1 MANIMVILR
10 GMARTP
16 VFSGIAILSLALGI
30 GANTAMFSLLDQFLL
45 RTLPVKNPQEL
56 VFLYHPGPAQ
66 GSVSSDEDG
75 GPSFSY
81 PMFREMQRAMQ
92 KEPATFTGLAAG
104 SSTGASIAFHNSAL
118 PGTAHLVSGN
128 YFELLGVRPA
138 LGRLFAEDDD
148 RNDGAGSRPVAV
160 LSYNYWTSRFGAD
173 FSALNQ
179 TIIVNGYPLIIVGVA
194 QKGFMGERQGNS
206 PEIYAPISMKKAL
219 TPDWDG
225 FQDRKNYWIPL
236 LARLKPGITLA
247 QASAAINVTYRGQ
260 LEKDIQLLSHPSPNL
275 LQRFRAKRIVLH
287 PGQYGRGGL
296 REQSQRPLL
305 LLMGMTA
312 MVLLIS
318 CANVANLQL
327 ARASARTREIAV
339 RLAIG
344 ASRLQLIRQLLLESC
359 ILAVAGGALG
369 LGAAYWTLRA
379 VIAWLPES
387 SGMQSSLTP
396 SPDPRVLLFCL
407 GLSLL
412 TGLAFGLF
420 PALQSTRPD
429 LVSALKSQSGQAGST
444 GSANAFR
451 KSLVTAQ
458 VAISLLLLISAGLF
472 ARTLSNLSSIDLGLR
487 VDHLLTFSIAPKL
500 NKYTD
505 QGAAQLYDRLTERLA
520 AIPGTKL
527 VSAADAPAIA
537 GSRYME
543 NITVAGYVPD
553 TDEAADTSYNA
564 VGPDYFRT
572 MGMPLIAGRE
582 FTPADDLAAPKV
594 AVVNEAFVRHFLP
607 NQNPLGH
614 HFARGGGD
622 KVKPDIEIVGVVKD
636 AKYADMREAPPRTYY
651 MPYRQNKRQGALYF
665 YVRTAIDPRQIAAQI
680 RREVAALDSNLP
692 IRELKTMQNQ
702 IEENLFAER
711 LLSSL
716 TESFAGLATLLAAI
730 GLYGVL
736 AYNVSRR
743 TREIGIRMALGA
755 EASHVRGLVI
765 GEVAFMLAIGT
776 AIGLASAASAGTLI
790 RSQLYGLQ
798 YWDPTIYASAAAIV
812 WVIALAAAYIPTRR
826 ATNVDPMVA
835 LRDE

>member
-1 MANIMVILR
+1 MRNVMVILR

-66 GSVSSDEDG
+66 GSYSSDEDG
-75 GPSFSY
+75 SPSFSY
-81 PMFREMQRAMQ
+81 PMFREMQ
-92 KEPATFTGLAAG
+92 KEQTPFAGLAGAR
-104 SSTGASIAFHNSAL
+104 SMGASIAFHNNAL
-118 PGTAHLVSGN
+118 PGKAHLVSGN

-148 RNDGAGSRPVAV
+148 RNDGAGGHPVAV

-173 FSALNQ
+173 VSALNQ
-179 TIIVNGYPLIIVGVA
+179 TIIVNGYPLTIVGVA
-194 QKGFMGERQGNS
+194 RKGFLGERLGNS
-206 PEIYAPISMKKAL
+206 PDIYVPISMKKAL
-219 TPDWDG
+219 TPDWDA

-236 LARLKPGITLA
+236 FGRLKPGVTRA
-247 QASAAINVTYRGQ
+247 QADAAINVTYRSQ
-260 LEKDIQLLSHPSPNL
+260 LEKDIQLLRHPSPTF
-275 LQRFRAKRIVLH
+275 LQQFRAKKILLR

-296 REQSQRPLL
+296 REKSQQPLL

-344 ASRLQLIRQLLLESC
+344 ASRLQLIGQLLLESC

-379 VIAWLPES
+379 VIASLPAS
-387 SGMQSSLTP
+387 SDEQTFLTP
-396 SPDPRVLLFCL
+396 SLDPRVLLFCL

-420 PALQSTRPD
+420 PALQSTRPN
-429 LVSALKSQSGQAGST
+429 LVAALKSQSGQTGST

-451 KSLVTAQ
+451 KSLVTVQ

-472 ARTLSNLSSIDLGLR
+472 ARTLSNLSSIDLGMK
-487 VDHLLTFSIAPKL
+487 VDHLLTFSISPKL

-505 QGAAQLYDRLTERLA
+505 QSAAQLYDRLTGRLA
-520 AIPGTKL
+520 AIPGTTL
-527 VSAADAPAIA
+527 VSAANVPAIA
-537 GSRYME
+537 GDTDDE
-543 NITVAGYVPD
+543 NITVPGYAPP
-553 TDEAADTSYNA
+553 TDEAADSNVNA

-582 FTPADDLAAPKV
+582 FTPADNLAAPKV

-622 KVKPDIEIVGVVKD
+622 KAKPDIEIVGVVKD
-636 AKYADMREAPPRTYY
+636 AKYADMREAPPRTHYI
-651 MPYRQNKRQGALYF
+651 PYRQNKQQYALYF
-665 YVRTAIDPRQIAAQI
+665 YLRTAIDPRQIAAQI

-692 IRELKTMQNQ
+692 IGNLKTMQVQ

-711 LLSSL
+711 LLSTL
-716 TESFAGLATLLAAI
+716 TASFAGLATLLAAI

-755 EASHVRGLVI
+755 EAGHVRGLVI
-765 GEVAFMLAIGT
+765 REVAVMLAIGT
-776 AIGLASAASAGTLI
+776 AIGLASAAGAGTLI
-790 RSQLYGLQ
+790 RSQLYGLE
-798 YWDPTIYASAAAIV
+798 YWDPTIYVSAAV
-812 WVIALAAAYIPTRR
+812 LLWLIALAAAYIPTRR